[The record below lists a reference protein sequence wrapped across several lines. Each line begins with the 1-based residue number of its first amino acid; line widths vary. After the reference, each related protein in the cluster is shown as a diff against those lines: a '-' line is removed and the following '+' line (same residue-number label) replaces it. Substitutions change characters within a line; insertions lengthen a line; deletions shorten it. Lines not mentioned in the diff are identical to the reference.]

1 MSDQL
6 NEFIN
11 KQHDRDIEN
20 ATRYTRIETLLEQ
33 QSERLFGGPNQKGTL
48 QFLHEEHEKVVASV
62 ELVSGRVGKIETWKT
77 GTVKW
82 IAGAVAV
89 LTLEGTALAFVLNHV
104 SSAIKA
110 VQAIKGH

>member
-6 NEFIN
+6 NEFIEN
-11 KQHDRDIEN
+11 QHARDIVN
-20 ATRYTRIETLLEQ
+20 AERYTRIETLLSQ
-33 QSERLFGGPNQKGTL
+33 QGERLFGGPGQKGAIA
-48 QFLHEEHEKVVASV
+48 FLHEEHEKVVTSV
-62 ELVSGRVGKIETWKT
+62 AEVSARVGKIETWKT

-89 LTLEGTALAFVLNHV
+89 LGMEGTALAFVFSHV
-104 SSAIKA
+104 ASAIKA